1 MGTSNTRE
9 DSNKSRYVRL
19 LQEYNGL
26 LQMKPKMAIKTPE
39 MLSLIYTPGVAES
52 CLHIKND
59 QSMIYK
65 QTNFGNSL
73 ALVTDGSGYNAR
85 LENGAFL
92 PANAAVPHLEATSL
106 FLKAT

>member
-1 MGTSNTRE
+1 
-9 DSNKSRYVRL
+9 
-19 LQEYNGL
+19 
-26 LQMKPKMAIKTPE
+26 
-39 MLSLIYTPGVAES
+39 
-52 CLHIKND
+52 
-59 QSMIYK
+59 MIYK